1 MQGGDRRDL
10 VHARPNFEP
19 ATTPLTTGMETA
31 PSPLAAERGRASFDV
46 LARPRLLLRVTACCS
61 TATRARTAAARQ
73 HAAPFVTVL
82 ARLLQAMTHLLDG
95 GARQTARRRFI
106 LDTQE
111 ELPHPADK
119 YSWSRRE
126 ALERHVAD
134 FVRIHVDYVGSWKPT
149 RMDLVWMSEHA
160 MNSGTSQ
167 PQQTR
172 RRRRRRATPLLPMR
186 AQRASDDE
194 STGIWIAPKLLFFWE
209 IIAVMIRNTG
219 LRSQ

>member
-1 MQGGDRRDL
+1 MLLHCHSRTHGGCARR
-10 VHARPNFEP
+10 
-19 ATTPLTTGMETA
+19 
-31 PSPLAAERGRASFDV
+31 
-46 LARPRLLLRVTACCS
+46 
-61 TATRARTAAARQ
+61 ARQ

-149 RMDLVWMSEHA
+149 RMDLVWMSDHA